1 MSFMIAKTEA
11 GLVEGLPAGNQAIT
25 VFKGIPYAKAP
36 VGELRW
42 RLPQQTEPWEGVR
55 ECYKYGKIA
64 VQEWM
69 PEGSFYRKE
78 FWPTPLEMSEDCLYL
93 NIWTPAE
100 TTEDKLPVSVWI
112 HGGGLKQG
120 FGHKLEIDGEAFAK
134 KGIVFVSINY
144 RLNMMGFLAHPEL
157 SAEAEKEIGHKTS
170 GNYGIFDQIA
180 ALKWIQKNIANFGGD
195 PEKVTIFGQ
204 SGGGRSVCTHA
215 CSPLSKGLFRGAIMQ
230 SGGGLGGAL
239 TDSKW
244 DLEDAEAVGVKLFE
258 TMGIKN
264 IEEAR
269 KIPAVEIMKA
279 ADKMFKAMGGPG
291 AYTPNND
298 GYLLAKSYRDTMLE
312 GLINEADYMI
322 GSNADDMRHP
332 FPYDYDAIKT
342 DAEKKYG
349 KNAEKYL
356 AIVCA
361 DDPEKYT
368 EMAKD
373 FGPENMFVQD
383 LGWVR
388 MLDKL
393 GRKPGYLYMF
403 EQVPPGDDGMG
414 AFHAAEHMYLH
425 MTFTRSWR
433 NFTGEDYEFAKRI
446 NAYWTNFI
454 KYGDPNGEGLAKW
467 EPYTE
472 ENRKMMHLQGECY
485 ESDVPE
491 SERLWFMTDAALG
504 NFD

>member
-1 MSFMIAKTEA
+1 MSFMLAKTES
-11 GLVEGLPAGNQAIT
+11 GLLRGLPAGNQTIS
-25 VFKGIPYAKAP
+25 VFKGIPYAKPP

-42 RLPQQTEPWEGVR
+42 KLPQPVEPWEGVKD
-55 ECYKYGKIA
+55 CYRYGKIA

-93 NIWTPAE
+93 NVWTPAE
-100 TTEDKLPVSVWI
+100 TPEEKLPVSVWI
-112 HGGGLKQG
+112 HGGGLRQG

-157 SAEAEKEIGHKTS
+157 SAEAERETGHRTS

-180 ALKWIQKNIANFGGD
+180 ALKWVQKNIAGFGGD

-230 SGGGLGGAL
+230 SGGGLGGQL
-239 TDSKW
+239 TEGKW
-244 DLEDAEAVGVKLFE
+244 DLEDAEEVGLQLFE
-258 TMGIKN
+258 YMGIKN

-269 KIPAVEIMKA
+269 KIPAVDIMEA
-279 ADKMFKAMGGPG
+279 GDRMFKEKGRMA
-291 AYTPNND
+291 AFTPNHD
-298 GYLLAKSYRDTMLE
+298 GYLLPETYRDIML
-312 GLINEADYMI
+312 GNKVNDANYMI
-322 GSNADDMRHP
+322 GSNADDMRRP
-332 FPYDYDAIKT
+332 AISGYENIKA

-349 KNAEKYL
+349 KNADKYL
-356 AIVCA
+356 EIIHA
-361 DDPEKYT
+361 DDPEKYA
-368 EMAKD
+368 ELAKD
-373 FGPENMFVQD
+373 FGPEDMFAQD

-388 MLDKL
+388 MLSRL
-393 GRKPGYLYMF
+393 GRRPGYLYMF
-403 EQVPPGDDGMG
+403 EQVPPGADGMG

-425 MTFTRSWR
+425 MTFLRSWR
-433 NFTGEDYEFAKRI
+433 NFSGEDFEFAKRI
-446 NAYWTNFI
+446 NSYWTNFI
-454 KYGDPNGEGLAKW
+454 KYGDPNGEGLEKW

-472 ENRKMMHLQGECY
+472 ENKNMMHLQGKCHSGKVY
-485 ESDVPE
+485 D
-491 SERLWFMTDAALG
+491 SERLWFITDHALG
-504 NFD
+504 NI